1 MNLAM
6 LSANRGGKSHGLSN
20 VENKKRRLPEGKA
33 AFCYNHDTQ
42 RGIALSLAGLAATY
56 SPRA

>member
-20 VENKKRRLPEGKA
+20 VENKNA
-33 AFCYNHDTQ
+33 A
-42 RGIALSLAGLAATY
+42 
-56 SPRA
+56 SPRESGVLL

>member
-20 VENKKRRLPEGKA
+20 AEKQKRRLPEGKA
-33 AFCYNHDTQ
+33 AFCYNHDT
-42 RGIALSLAGLAATY
+42 
-56 SPRA
+56 

>member
-33 AFCYNHDTQ
+33 AFCYNHDT
-42 RGIALSLAGLAATY
+42 
-56 SPRA
+56 